1 MVVHSKNRGDHFGS
15 NPAKPMTFFGK
26 KISPEL
32 KKSFGA
38 KIWSNPAKKKS
49 PFGAKSGQIQKKNK
63 NLFGEKSDQI
73 RKK

>member
-38 KIWSNPAKKKS
+38 KIWSNPAKKNLHLEQNLVKS
-49 PFGAKSGQIQKKNK
+49 
-63 NLFGEKSDQI
+63 
-73 RKK
+73 RKKQKSLRRKI